1 MQNSYSVREFCPQG
15 LLTSL
20 IPSRNFESYVSMCP
34 LLKAHSPAQQN
45 LGKLQWKDTNKVS
58 LIERKKEKE
67 TEKNLTI
74 HVYKIHITTRGAGN
88 YKLETCEVA
97 LYLPIDHIFDTSPC
111 N

>member
-67 TEKNLTI
+67 TKKPD
-74 HVYKIHITTRGAGN
+74 Y
-88 YKLETCEVA
+88 TC
-97 LYLPIDHIFDTSPC
+97 I
-111 N
+111 